1 MSVTFTSTVALWPGQ
16 LSSLWGYRSEIGRN
30 EKLSKIV
37 GDVLQDN
44 AVMRRV
50 CEKLGFK
57 LEGVPDEPVM
67 KAEIA
72 L

>member
-1 MSVTFTSTVALWPGQ
+1 MSDDFQGKGLGTELVNRLVEVGKQ
-16 LSSLWGYRSEIGRN
+16 
-30 EKLSKIV
+30 EKLAKIV

-44 AVMRRV
+44 VVMRRV

-57 LEGVPDEPVM
+57 LQGVPDEQVM
-67 KAEIA
+67 KAEIT